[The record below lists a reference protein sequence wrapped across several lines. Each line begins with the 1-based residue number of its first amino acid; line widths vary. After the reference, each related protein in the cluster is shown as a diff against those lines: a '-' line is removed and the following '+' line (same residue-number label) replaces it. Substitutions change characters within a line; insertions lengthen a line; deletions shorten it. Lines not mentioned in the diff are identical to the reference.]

1 MTNFNEDIRH
11 RFRKAA
17 KEKIGRDLTENELAS
32 FLDHTKHAEGIPQD
46 QIDELA
52 EWLVDQS

>member
-11 RFRKAA
+11 RFRQVA

-32 FLDHTKHAEGIPQD
+32 FLEHAKPAAVIPQD
-46 QIDELA
+46 QIDDLA

>member
-1 MTNFNEDIRH
+1 MPSFNQDIRH

-17 KEKIGRDLTENELAS
+17 KQIIGRDLTEEELAS
-32 FLDHTKHAEGIPQD
+32 FLAHTTPAEGIPQE

-52 EWLVDQS
+52 EWLVDQT